1 MVAVAILAQA
11 VEYFD
16 FFVFATASAIFL
28 GPLFFSG
35 LSGPAATL
43 ASFATFAV
51 GFVARPLGGAVAGHY
66 GDKLG
71 RKPVLVASN
80 LLMGVSTF
88 VIGLLPTAAAIG
100 WAAPIILIALRIL
113 QGFALG
119 GQWGGASLLLTESS
133 PLIVGGSSA
142 ASFRSGRAGTHRW
155 AVELSRSVACLH
167 RPADDVV
174 GMAHSLSERNRNGR
188 DRHLYPPRDRRHPDV
203 PSSPEET
210 CLERTGAP
218 HPDPAPIV
226 GVIKSHWRTIL
237 LAGGAFVLPN
247 AVAFI
252 IVSGVLNYGG
262 GLSGSARGSSSA

>member
-71 RKPVLVASN
+71 LKPVLVASN

-133 PLIVGGSSA
+133 P
-142 ASFRSGRAGTHRW
+142 
-155 AVELSRSVACLH
+155 
-167 RPADDVV
+167 
-174 GMAHSLSERNRNGR
+174 RNRRGFYGSFVQVGR
-188 DRHLYPPRDRRHPDV
+188 SWDSSVDCRAISFCRL
-203 PSSPEET
+203 PSQTS
-210 CLERTGAP
+210 R
-218 HPDPAPIV
+218 
-226 GVIKSHWRTIL
+226 
-237 LAGGAFVLPN
+237 
-247 AVAFI
+247 
-252 IVSGVLNYGG
+252 
-262 GLSGSARGSSSA
+262 